1 MELDLLMGLLSV
13 WSGPKSGKL
22 QSSEWKE
29 PQWKKCPHEIQLQGN
44 FSISN
49 QCGRFQLMVVG
60 TMSVLVVLSSIY
72 KAGWASQGK
81 WVSKENSSMASESTS
96 ASMFQ
101 PCLSFCSGFLQ
112 WCSIFWRHKL
122 NKLSSP
128 QLVFGGSISLQHEKP
143 EHYNTKLC
151 SHCYFPLPLRTLEY
165 LLKGRR

>member
-1 MELDLLMGLLSV
+1 MWEVPAHGSCYHV
-13 WSGPKSGKL
+13 CAGGP
-22 QSSEWKE
+22 E
-29 PQWKKCPHEIQLQGN
+29 
-44 FSISN
+44 FY
-49 QCGRFQLMVVG
+49 
-60 TMSVLVVLSSIY
+60 Y

-165 LLKGRR
+165 LLKGRKQVGPATWNSLGRSLMDVSLLIYFPIIIEFSPNTGFIWSQGHS